1 MSNINLKHVWIVARR
16 EYLERVR
23 TKAFI
28 IMTIITPVMM
38 FGFAVVPS
46 LLSMR
51 KAVGHRH
58 IVVAT
63 PDAAFGE
70 AIRNEL
76 IKPPTKEQLKA
87 QEAKRDGSVP
97 ALRYTI
103 DVTSAVSDQAKAA
116 LQKRIDAEEIDGF
129 LWLPEEAV
137 SKAEYDYIARSTSD
151 FVEMGML
158 QSAVNRAAMRHNLGA
173 HGITGAEFE
182 RITKRLDMQPI
193 TWKEGKAASGNFLAK
208 LLSSIMLVVM
218 LYVTLLTYGINV
230 MRAVLEEKTS
240 QIGRASCRERV

>member
-51 KAVGHRH
+51 KAEGKRH
-58 IVVAT
+58 IVIAT
-63 PDAAFGE
+63 ENSPFGE

-76 IKPPTKEQLKA
+76 LKKPTKDEVNREEK
-87 QEAKRDGSVP
+87 KNDGSVP
-97 ALRYTI
+97 SLQYTVDLSPDISAEAKTAL
-103 DVTSAVSDQAKAA
+103 QAK
-116 LQKRIDAEEIDGF
+116 IDAGAIDGF
-129 LWLPEEAV
+129 LWLPQDSV
-137 SKAEYDYIARSTSD
+137 TSGKYNYFARSTSD

-158 QSAVNRAAMRHNLGA
+158 QSA
-173 HGITGAEFE
+173 
-182 RITKRLDMQPI
+182 
-193 TWKEGKAASGNFLAK
+193 
-208 LLSSIMLVVM
+208 
-218 LYVTLLTYGINV
+218 
-230 MRAVLEEKTS
+230 
-240 QIGRASCRERV
+240 